1 MIKNFS
7 FHENILFLLLFC
19 VPVDENAAKK
29 SFSLKF
35 ISHSNTNLKLLRESK
50 ILF

>member
-1 MIKNFS
+1 MVKNFS
-7 FHENILFLLLFC
+7 FHENILFLFY